1 MADVMRWRHGDTN
14 PVVVPVASA
23 TVIEIGDLVYLSSGN
38 ALPATSLADAGTKAQ
53 NQEAFH
59 DAFIGVST
67 SRSRAGDDSPITVAT
82 TGVFEFDCASASLA
96 LGTLVG
102 PIGTGAG
109 DAVGVANQSVES
121 VATANLAVGRVNK
134 ATTSATK
141 VLVEI
146 VSTTVRGG
154 PMAMA

>member
-1 MADVMRWRHGDTN
+1 MRYRHGDTN
-14 PVVVPVASA
+14 PVTVPVASA
-23 TVIEIGDLVYLSSGN
+23 TVIEIGDLVYLASGA

-59 DAFIGVST
+59 DAFIGVSMT
-67 SRSRAGDDSPITVAT
+67 RSRNGDTTPITVAT
-82 TGVFEFDCASASLA
+82 SGVFEFDCVSSSLA
-96 LGTLVG
+96 LGALVG
-102 PIGTGAG
+102 PIGTGAS

-141 VLVEI
+141 VLVGI
-146 VSTTVRGG
+146 VGTVNFGG
-154 PMAMA
+154 PMTMA